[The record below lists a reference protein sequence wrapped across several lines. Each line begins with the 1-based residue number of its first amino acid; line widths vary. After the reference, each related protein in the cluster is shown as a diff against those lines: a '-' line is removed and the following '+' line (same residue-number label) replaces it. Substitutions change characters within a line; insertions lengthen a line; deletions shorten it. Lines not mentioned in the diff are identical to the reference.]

1 MTKSGTPLVCKM
13 TKSGTP
19 LVCKVVPLWYAN
31 EPEKPISK
39 GTDFLKLLKEFK
51 KENALPCFRQAA
63 IFLTFFFTR

>member
-1 MTKSGTPLVCKM
+1 MTKSGTPGMQNDK
-13 TKSGTP
+13 KWYP
-19 LVCKVVPLWYAN
+19 WYAKWYPWYAN

-63 IFLTFFFTR
+63 IFLTPI